1 MSTKKLAW
9 MNNISATLY
18 LISVIELAYF
28 TIDGT
33 VKVSKPYKFQ
43 LVFIAAEIIMS
54 FPQNLRPPMPVVNNI
69 FLYFN
74 RTQRSRALKYHLCSV
89 RLHRRSATPRF
100 VSHFQ
105 QRCQTF
111 SHI

>member
-1 MSTKKLAW
+1 M
-9 MNNISATLY
+9 ISATLY

-74 RTQRSRALKYHLCSV
+74 RTQ
-89 RLHRRSATPRF
+89 
-100 VSHFQ
+100 
-105 QRCQTF
+105 
-111 SHI
+111 